1 MPVVHVEVG
10 HDAQRGLPKAHEDSG
25 GLQVSYQAIVVIGG
39 RGGPH
44 HVGGM
49 HGLHAVNTA
58 QPVGDA
64 SGPLMV
70 LGQAVY
76 VVVQGVQPGGCQVAG
91 LAHAAPQHLAD
102 PEGPGNGGLVSGQHR
117 ADRSAETLGQ
127 AERNRVCIGAVG
139 VDPDTLGDR
148 RVEQAGAVK
157 VDGQVMLPGCCDQV
171 GYLVDGLDVPID
183 GVLQAE
189 EAGYRVVLVG
199 FFDGSSDVF
208 RREAALLVDFE
219 GPRNGTSE
227 GRRASNLVDHDVV
240 VPAGQELVTALAV
253 GKNSSQVGLG
263 ARGAKE
269 GSLLAGQSGD
279 PFLEGVDRGVLAV
292 DVVADRGFGHG
303 LTHGRCGLGDGV
315 AAEVGLDAGR
325 TVRGEGGGL
334 LFGHRRRLGAGCV
347 TIRLGGNRMATNG
360 KGLVMGGHDGPLL
373 PDGVVAPIL
382 TPFEDDFS
390 VAHDRLVAHAQR
402 VLDEGC
408 VGLAVFGTTGEA
420 LSVATRERE
429 AALEA
434 LVAGGIDPGVMIVG
448 TGVTNLPGT
457 VHLTRHAMELG
468 CRACMVLPPFYFKDP
483 DPEGLFRY
491 FAGLV
496 ERIGDDR
503 LRIVLYHIPQVAG
516 VGLPVPLVSRLRAE
530 FPEVVVAIKD
540 SSGDWANT
548 EALFE
553 IDGLTVYPGAEM
565 PLLDALDR
573 GGPGCITATANVN
586 AGPVAE
592 VIRLHVSGDR
602 PAAEVAMEEVR
613 AFRLLMQEYPAIPT
627 QKRLLALRLGDP
639 TWATV
644 RPPFLPADEAVGVRL
659 EERIA
664 EL

>member
-1 MPVVHVEVG
+1 
-10 HDAQRGLPKAHEDSG
+10 
-25 GLQVSYQAIVVIGG
+25 
-39 RGGPH
+39 
-44 HVGGM
+44 
-49 HGLHAVNTA
+49 
-58 QPVGDA
+58 
-64 SGPLMV
+64 
-70 LGQAVY
+70 
-76 VVVQGVQPGGCQVAG
+76 
-91 LAHAAPQHLAD
+91 
-102 PEGPGNGGLVSGQHR
+102 
-117 ADRSAETLGQ
+117 
-127 AERNRVCIGAVG
+127 
-139 VDPDTLGDR
+139 
-148 RVEQAGAVK
+148 
-157 VDGQVMLPGCCDQV
+157 
-171 GYLVDGLDVPID
+171 
-183 GVLQAE
+183 
-189 EAGYRVVLVG
+189 
-199 FFDGSSDVF
+199 
-208 RREAALLVDFE
+208 
-219 GPRNGTSE
+219 
-227 GRRASNLVDHDVV
+227 
-240 VPAGQELVTALAV
+240 
-253 GKNSSQVGLG
+253 
-263 ARGAKE
+263 
-269 GSLLAGQSGD
+269 
-279 PFLEGVDRGVLAV
+279 
-292 DVVADRGFGHG
+292 
-303 LTHGRCGLGDGV
+303 
-315 AAEVGLDAGR
+315 
-325 TVRGEGGGL
+325 
-334 LFGHRRRLGAGCV
+334 
-347 TIRLGGNRMATNG
+347 
-360 KGLVMGGHDGPLL
+360 MGGHAGPLL

>member
-10 HDAQRGLPKAHEDSG
+10 HDAQRGLPETHEDPG
-25 GLQVSYQAIVVIGG
+25 RLQVSYQAVVVIGG

-49 HGLHAVNTA
+49 HSFHTVNTA

-64 SGPLMV
+64 SGPIMV
-70 LGQAVY
+70 LGQSVY
-76 VVVQGVQPGGCQVAG
+76 VMVQGVKPSGCQVAG
-91 LAHAAPQHLAD
+91 LAHAASQHLAD
-102 PEGPGNGGLVSGQHR
+102 PEGPGNGVLVSGQHR
-117 ADRSAETLGQ
+117 ADRSAEALGQ
-127 AERNRVCIGAVG
+127 AERNGVGFGAVG
-139 VDPDTLGDR
+139 VDPDPLGDR

-157 VDGQVMLPGCCDQV
+157 VDGQVVLPGCCDQV
-171 GYLVDGLDVPID
+171 GYLVDGLGVPVD

-189 EAGYRVVLVG
+189 ETGHRVVLVG
-199 FFDGSSDVF
+199 FLDGSPDVV
-208 RREAALLVDFE
+208 RREAALLVDLE

-227 GRRASNLVDHDVV
+227 GRRAPNLVDHDVV
-240 VPAGQELVTALAV
+240 VPAGQELVTSLAV

-303 LTHGRCGLGDGV
+303 PTHGRCGPGDGV
-315 AAEVGLDAGR
+315 AAEVGPNAGR

-334 LFGHRRRLGAGCV
+334 LFGHRRRLGAGCA
-347 TIRLGGNRMATNG
+347 TICLGGQQDGDKG

-382 TPFEDDFS
+382 TPFEDDLS
-390 VAHDRLVAHAQR
+390 VAHDRLVAHGQR

-592 VIRLHVSGDR
+592 VIRLHISGGR
-602 PAAEVAMEEVR
+602 QAAEVAMKGVR

-644 RPPFLPADEAVGVRL
+644 RPPFLPADEAVGIRL